1 MSIVTKS
8 LGLKG
13 MEGYIVNV
21 EVKVFDG
28 PHSFR
33 IVGLPDTSVKES
45 KQRVLAAILSSFSE
59 GLFEKKIIVNLSP
72 PEQKKNGPFFDL
84 AIAIGILKNI
94 HFIKEEI
101 PENSAF
107 LGALSLDGTVQP
119 VSGILP
125 AIIGAKKKGMK
136 KIFCPFDDSIPF
148 EKLSGVELVFINSLE
163 ETIRYLQGE
172 KTLILPRRSDPL
184 PSTQTSHSYDRNFSN
199 IYGHK
204 EAKRALEIA
213 AAGQHNILLIGP
225 PGCGKSMLAEAFPTI
240 LPQLTEVE
248 SLEVLSLYQLAG
260 QQYPFVYEPPFR
272 NPHHSASSVSIIGGG
287 SFPRPGEIS
296 LAHNGVLFLD
306 EMAEFSKKTLDML
319 RQPLETGEVTISRV
333 QSTVSYPAKFILVGA
348 MNPCPCGYL
357 NSNTQY
363 CVCSPRQIFSYQRRI
378 SGPIKDRMDILLTLK
393 SVNIEEESQ
402 KHNEDSASIQRRVA
416 VARKFQY
423 ARYGTTI
430 SNARVPIDLLLE
442 QSPLLPYQKKFL
454 NQVSIKENLSTRHQ
468 IKIIRLART
477 ISDLSG
483 KTEITD
489 QALEEAILLKQDPFE
504 KTTKGIPSPH

>member
-59 GLFEKKIIVNLSP
+59 GLLEKKIIVNLSP

-84 AIAIGILKNI
+84 AIAIGILKSINI
-94 HFIKEEI
+94 LKEEI
-101 PENSAF
+101 PENCAF
-107 LGALSLDGTVQP
+107 FGALSLDGTVQP
-119 VSGILP
+119 VRGILP
-125 AIIGAKKKGMK
+125 AIIGAKKQGIK
-136 KIFCPFDDSIPF
+136 KVFCPFDNSIPL
-148 EKLSGVELVFINSLE
+148 EKLSGIELVFINSLV

-172 KTLILPRRSDPL
+172 KPLMVPRRVVPL
-184 PSTQTSHSYDRNFSN
+184 PSTQTRNSFDRNFSN

-213 AAGQHNILLIGP
+213 AAGQHNTLLIGP
-225 PGCGKSMLAEAFPTI
+225 PGSGKSMLAEAFPTI
-240 LPQLTEVE
+240 LPPLTAEE
-248 SLEVLSLYQLAG
+248 GLEVMSLYQLAG
-260 QQYPFVYEPPFR
+260 QQYPFFREPPFR

-333 QSTVSYPAKFILVGA
+333 QSTVSYPAKFILIGA

-357 NSNTQY
+357 NSNNQY
-363 CVCSPRQIFSYQRRI
+363 CVCTPRQIFSYQRRI
-378 SGPIKDRMDILLTLK
+378 SGPIKDRMDIILSIK
-393 SVNIEEESQ
+393 SVNIEENERD
-402 KHNEDSASIQRRVA
+402 NEDSASIQRRVA
-416 VARKFQY
+416 DARKLQY
-423 ARYGTTI
+423 ARYGSPI

-442 QSPLLPYQKKFL
+442 RSPLSPNQKKFL
-454 NQVSIKENLSTRHQ
+454 NRVSSKANLSTRHQ

-483 KTEITD
+483 ETEITD
-489 QALEEAILLKQDPFE
+489 QALEEATLLKQDPFK
-504 KTTKGIPSPH
+504 KTTKGIVMPL